1 MTRVLVLA
9 DTHVVPAGR
18 RQLPHPVYEL
28 LDEADLVLHAGD
40 LTSPDVLHELR
51 AFAPVEAVLGNNDH
65 ELVGILPETTTVV
78 VDGYRIGMVH
88 DSGLEPGRAH
98 RMRRRFPD
106 TSMVV
111 FGHSHLPCDEAGED
125 GQRLF
130 NPGSPTWKRRAPT
143 HTVGLLEIRGGA
155 LVEHRIIDVA

>member
-1 MTRVLVLA
+1 MPRVLVLA

-18 RQLPHPVYEL
+18 RQLPHPVYDL

-40 LTSPDVLHELR
+40 LTSPAVLHELR
-51 AFAPVEAVLGNNDH
+51 AFAPVEAVLGNNDR
-65 ELVGILPETTTVV
+65 ELVGILPETATVV

-106 TSMVV
+106 ASMVV
-111 FGHSHLPCDEAGED
+111 FGHSHLPCDEEGEG

-143 HTVGLLEIRGGA
+143 HTVGLLEIRAGT
-155 LVEHRIIDVA
+155 LFDHRIIDVA

>member
-1 MTRVLVLA
+1 MLA

-18 RQLPHPVYEL
+18 RQLPHPVYDL

-65 ELVGILPETTTVV
+65 ELLGILPETTTVV

-88 DSGLEPGRAH
+88 DSGLDPGRAH

-106 TSMVV
+106 ASMVV
-111 FGHSHLPCDEAGED
+111 FGLSSAFLGFAAHQGFIQYWHIIA
-125 GQRLF
+125 
-130 NPGSPTWKRRAPT
+130 A
-143 HTVGLLEIRGGA
+143 A
-155 LVEHRIIDVA
+155 LVKLVLRP